1 MMIKVRMNVA
11 SSEMI
16 ENTNIL
22 PLFSSIQVEI
32 SDPLQDLLNEA
43 EMEAWEELEEAP
55 IAKTSRVLVTDKQ
68 FPDQSLYTLEQQL
81 ENLNQSLGRLKFY
94 LSDLNDL
101 LPMR

>member
-1 MMIKVRMNVA
+1 MNVA
-11 SSEMI
+11 GSSEMI

-43 EMEAWEELEEAP
+43 EIEAWEELEEAP
-55 IAKTSRVLVTDKQ
+55 VAMAPRLLVTDKQ
-68 FPDQSLYTLEQQL
+68 FPEQSLYTLEQQL

>member
-1 MMIKVRMNVA
+1 MNVA
-11 SSEMI
+11 GSSEMI

-22 PLFSSIQVEI
+22 PLFSTIQVEI

-43 EMEAWEELEEAP
+43 EMEAWEELEEAQITKAP
-55 IAKTSRVLVTDKQ
+55 RILVTDKQ
-68 FPDQSLYTLEQQL
+68 FPEQSLNTLEQQL

>member
-1 MMIKVRMNVA
+1 MNVA

>member
-1 MMIKVRMNVA
+1 MNVA

-22 PLFSSIQVEI
+22 PLFSTIQVEI

-43 EMEAWEELEEAP
+43 EMEAWEEREEAP
-55 IAKTSRVLVTDKQ
+55 ITKAPRVLVTDKQ
-68 FPDQSLYTLEQQL
+68 FPEQSLYTLEQQL
-81 ENLNQSLGRLKFY
+81 DNLNQSLGRLKFY

>member
-1 MMIKVRMNVA
+1 MNVA
-11 SSEMI
+11 GSSEMI

-43 EMEAWEELEEAP
+43 EIEAWEELEEAP
-55 IAKTSRVLVTDKQ
+55 VAKAPRILVTDKQ
-68 FPDQSLYTLEQQL
+68 FPEQSLYTLEQQL

-101 LPMR
+101 LPSKFN